1 MAQMKNEKA
10 TVRTGIWLVIYF
22 FVAIFGMMIID
33 SVEGDDGLTLLLLII
48 GGSILGIGNC
58 IDKIEKQWKQKQ

>member
-1 MAQMKNEKA
+1 MKNEKA
-10 TVRTGIWLVIYF
+10 TVKTGIWLVIYF

-33 SVEGDDGLTLLLLII
+33 SVENDGLTLLLLII
-48 GGSILGIGNC
+48 GGSIVGISNC